1 MGCARIETNHHISD
15 VNLFISRAIDV
26 LKQDPGRRDQPV
38 TKKFVCP
45 CGCITARP
53 AYLDSAT
60 NEIVLVFVTGNEIRI
75 DVTSLID
82 VYDGVQSA
90 TASVSVDNHVICCD
104 IRTSPDAGSIIGTNE
119 NGLYAHWWQI
129 PTRIT

>member
-1 MGCARIETNHHISD
+1 M
-15 VNLFISRAIDV
+15 
-26 LKQDPGRRDQPV
+26 
-38 TKKFVCP
+38 
-45 CGCITARP
+45 
-53 AYLDSAT
+53 
-60 NEIVLVFVTGNEIRI
+60 FVTGNEIRI

-104 IRTSPDAGSIIGTNE
+104 VRVSPDAGSIIGTNE
-119 NGLYAHWWQI
+119 NGLYAHLWQI

>member
-1 MGCARIETNHHISD
+1 LRLHYSQT
-15 VNLFISRAIDV
+15 
-26 LKQDPGRRDQPV
+26 
-38 TKKFVCP
+38 
-45 CGCITARP
+45 

-82 VYDGVQSA
+82 VYDEVQSA

-104 IRTSPDAGSIIGTNE
+104 VRGSPDAGNIIGTNE
-119 NGLYAHWWQI
+119 NGLYAHLWQI